1 VYLIDTN
8 VISELRKKDKA
19 DRHVV
24 QFFKNAGAQKLP
36 LYLAAVTVGELT
48 RGVELIRHRGDNRQA
63 NLLDRW
69 LNRVLAE
76 YADSVLAFDADAAL
90 VWGRLRVPHPE
101 NPLDKQIAATA
112 LLYDLIL
119 VTQNARHFTST
130 GAKLLDPFAAN

>member
-36 LYLAAVTVGELT
+36 LYLAALTGGELT

-119 VTQNARHFTST
+119 VTRNTRHFTST